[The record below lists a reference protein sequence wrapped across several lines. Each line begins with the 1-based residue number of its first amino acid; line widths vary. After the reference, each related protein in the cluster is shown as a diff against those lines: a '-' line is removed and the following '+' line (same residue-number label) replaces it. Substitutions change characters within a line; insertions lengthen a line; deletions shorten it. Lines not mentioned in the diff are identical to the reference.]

1 MRHMFGDTAI
11 KKNKYLRLIV
21 HLTKPITEPTPSGY
35 ERLTGDSGTRHV
47 LDLDVPLI
55 TLPVMPGRNLAVLT
69 EAATR
74 LHILRTK
81 GIDPATMFIARH
93 SNLLER
99 RPP

>member
-1 MRHMFGDTAI
+1 MRRGFCW
-11 KKNKYLRLIV
+11 
-21 HLTKPITEPTPSGY
+21 SGRACSACDVAP
-35 ERLTGDSGTRHV
+35 ELAALLSRFADQTGDSGTRHV

-81 GIDPATMFIARH
+81 GIDPAAMFIARH

-99 RPP
+99 SNP

>member
-1 MRHMFGDTAI
+1 
-11 KKNKYLRLIV
+11 
-21 HLTKPITEPTPSGY
+21 
-35 ERLTGDSGTRHV
+35 V

-81 GIDPATMFIARH
+81 GIDPAAMFIARH
-93 SNLLER
+93 SNLLEQR
-99 RPP
+99 SP

>member
-1 MRHMFGDTAI
+1 MLH
-11 KKNKYLRLIV
+11 V
-21 HLTKPITEPTPSGY
+21 ETPAELAAYCGQSLGTSQWFTVTQDQIDHY
-35 ERLTGDSGTRHV
+35 ARLTGDSGTRHV

-81 GIDPATMFIARH
+81 GIDPAAMFIARH

-99 RPP
+99 RTP